1 MQTKMGLDS
10 TINLF
15 FVKKVWGG
23 GKTEPFVPEKS
34 QCLVKAREEAA
45 ANYFTQLQSS
55 NVLYECHGPHEWNT
69 VGDQK
74 RVLDCRTSNVSQAS

>member
-45 ANYFTQLQSS
+45 ANLARLQSS
-55 NVLYECHGPHEWNT
+55 SILYERHGPHEWNT
-69 VGDQK
+69 MGDQ
-74 RVLDCRTSNVSQAS
+74 NGVSDF